1 MRYLTQ
7 KSMHMARML
16 LWLVGVAG
24 TRRVKT
30 YLVNR
35 PELILYDISV
45 IITESVL
52 YMNVKPCSTADTIP

>member
-1 MRYLTQ
+1 MRHLT
-7 KSMHMARML
+7 KMSMPMARML
-16 LWLVGVAG
+16 LWLIGVAR

-45 IITESVL
+45 RITESVL
-52 YMNVKPCSTADTIP
+52 FQNVKPCSTADTIP

>member
-1 MRYLTQ
+1 
-7 KSMHMARML
+7 MARML
-16 LWLVGVAG
+16 LWLIGVAR

-45 IITESVL
+45 RITESVL
-52 YMNVKPCSTADTIP
+52 FQNVKPCSTADTIP